1 MTDTPNFPPPP
12 PMQLV
17 PPVPTPPAPQVWP
30 PMSTAAAP
38 SGPAA
43 GWGIPPA
50 PPAAVPPMPTASIVQ
65 LAAAAKKVDSRKAS
79 EKKYGKP
86 VMDLGFCIVPSL
98 LMWAQARL
106 GINTVQFNII
116 MQLADFWWDPE
127 RKPYPAKKLLADRIG
142 MSERQIQRQIAELEE
157 AGLVTR
163 IGRTRPGRGKT
174 SNEYDLGGLVARLKE
189 LEPEF
194 TTVQEENRER
204 RKNVALPKHRR
215 KA

>member
-1 MTDTPNFPPPP
+1 MTDTPNIPPPP
-12 PMQLV
+12 PMQLIPSV
-17 PPVPTPPAPQVWP
+17 PAPPAPQPWP
-30 PMSTAAAP
+30 PMPTAAAP
-38 SGPAA
+38 SVPAA
-43 GWGIPPA
+43 GWGVPPA
-50 PPAAVPPMPTASIVQ
+50 PPAAVPPMHTASIVQ
-65 LAAAAKKVDSRKAS
+65 LAAAAKKVDTRKAS

-194 TTVQEENRER
+194 TAVQEENRER

>member
-1 MTDTPNFPPPP
+1 MTDTTNIPPPP
-12 PMQLV
+12 PVQLM
-17 PPVPTPPAPQVWP
+17 PPVPAPPAPQSWP
-30 PMSTAAAP
+30 IPAPAAP
-38 SGPAA
+38 PSPTA
-43 GWGIPPA
+43 GWPVPPA
-50 PPAAVPPMPTASIVQ
+50 PIAAVSPMPTASIIQ
-65 LAAAAKKVDSRKAS
+65 LAATAKKVDTRKAS

-116 MQLADFWWDPE
+116 MQLADFWWDPD
-127 RKPYPAKKLLADRIG
+127 RKPYPAKKLLSDRIG
-142 MSERQIQRQIAELEE
+142 MSERQIQRQIAELEA

-194 TTVQEENRER
+194 TAVQEENRER
-204 RKNVALPKHRR
+204 RINVALPKHRR

>member
-1 MTDTPNFPPPP
+1 MTDTTNNPPSPLT
-12 PMQLV
+12 QLV
-17 PPVPTPPAPQVWP
+17 LPVPG
-30 PMSTAAAP
+30 STAQQVAP
-38 SGPAA
+38 MPSD
-43 GWGIPPA
+43 
-50 PPAAVPPMPTASIVQ
+50 VPPLAGSSVPTLPIANAPAMPTASIIQ
-65 LAAAAKKVDSRKAS
+65 LNATAKKVDTRKAS
-79 EKKYGKP
+79 ERKYGKP

-98 LMWAQARL
+98 LMRAQARL

-127 RKPYPAKKLLADRIG
+127 RKPYPAKKLLSDRIG
-142 MSERQIQRQIAELEE
+142 MSERQIQRQIAELET
-157 AGLVTR
+157 AGLVAR

-194 TTVQEENRER
+194 TAVQQENRER

>member
-1 MTDTPNFPPPP
+1 MTDTTKIPPPP
-12 PMQLV
+12 HVQLV
-17 PPVPTPPAPQVWP
+17 PPVSAASAPQVFP
-30 PMSTAAAP
+30 VPAAATP
-38 SGPAA
+38 TTPAA
-43 GWGIPPA
+43 GWPVPPPPPA
-50 PPAAVPPMPTASIVQ
+50 GVAPTSMASIVQ
-65 LAAAAKKVDSRKAS
+65 LSAAVKKADTRKAS

-127 RKPYPAKKLLADRIG
+127 RKPYPAKKLLSDRIG
-142 MSERQIQRQIAELEE
+142 MSERQIQRQIAELEA
-157 AGLVTR
+157 AGLVAR

-194 TTVQEENRER
+194 TAVQAENRER

>member
-1 MTDTPNFPPPP
+1 MTDATKIPSPSPAA
-12 PMQLV
+12 LV
-17 PPVPTPPAPQVWP
+17 PM
-30 PMSTAAAP
+30 PM
-38 SGPAA
+38 
-43 GWGIPPA
+43 
-50 PPAAVPPMPTASIVQ
+50 ASIVQ
-65 LAAAAKKVDSRKAS
+65 LSAAVKKADTRKAS

-127 RKPYPAKKLLADRIG
+127 RKPYPAKKLLSDRIG
-142 MSERQIQRQIAELEE
+142 MSERQIQRQIAELEV
-157 AGLVTR
+157 AGLVAR

-194 TTVQEENRER
+194 TAVQEENRER

>member
-1 MTDTPNFPPPP
+1 MTDTVNIPPPP
-12 PMQLV
+12 PLQLFPAATTPTAPV
-17 PPVPTPPAPQVWP
+17 AFFKPIEVVPTTPV
-30 PMSTAAAP
+30 AALQP
-38 SGPAA
+38 SL
-43 GWGIPPA
+43 
-50 PPAAVPPMPTASIVQ
+50 MPNASIVQ
-65 LAAAAKKVDSRKAS
+65 LNVAAKKADTRKAS

-106 GINTVQFNII
+106 GINAVQFNII

-127 RKPYPAKKLLADRIG
+127 RKPYPAKKLLSDRIG
-142 MSERQIQRQIAELEE
+142 LSERQIQRQIAELEG
-157 AGLVTR
+157 AGLVVR

-194 TTVQEENRER
+194 TQVQTENRER
-204 RKNVALPKHRR
+204 RKNVTLPNHRR